1 MYAIY
6 IEMVDTDQTKSSYMA
21 SGLSREEMLG
31 GLYKELHEW
40 HGMNLKPAMIFAIKD
55 NEIDES
61 IESEVLSYCESARVA
76 NDLIKANKGV

>member
-6 IEMVDTDQTKSSYMA
+6 IEMVDTDQTTSSYMA
-21 SGLSREEMLG
+21 SGMSKEDMLV

-40 HGMNLKPAMIFAIKD
+40 HGMNLQPAMIFAIKD
-55 NEIDES
+55 NEIDEG
-61 IESEVLSYCESARVA
+61 IEKEVLSYCDSSRVA